1 VYINDRFFGHVDE
14 LNNAGGGILL
24 NPGTYNVRISSI
36 SFGEIRRTVTVEASK
51 VTVIPLTK

>member
-1 VYINDRFFGHVDE
+1 VDE